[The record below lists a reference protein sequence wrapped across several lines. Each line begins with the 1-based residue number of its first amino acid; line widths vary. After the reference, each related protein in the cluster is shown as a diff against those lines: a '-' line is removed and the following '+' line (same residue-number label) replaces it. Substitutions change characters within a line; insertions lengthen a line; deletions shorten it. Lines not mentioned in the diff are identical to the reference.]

1 MTISLSRIHTLLSK
15 HNCYTTIVVQYVYTI
30 HAEEKLT
37 LPRVRKLRISKKRIE
52 RVIEKP
58 IAVDISEQPV
68 VIAIGNLT
76 KTLSLCVV
84 CRRIEGIIRIITF
97 YPAEKG
103 RYERKIL

>member
-1 MTISLSRIHTLLSK
+1 M
-15 HNCYTTIVVQYVYTI
+15 VQYVYTI

-58 IAVDISEQPV
+58 IVVDASEQPV
-68 VIAIGNLT
+68 LIAIGNLT
-76 KTLSLCVV
+76 KALSLCVV
-84 CRRIEGIIRIITF
+84 YRRIEEIIRVITF

>member
-1 MTISLSRIHTLLSK
+1 
-15 HNCYTTIVVQYVYTI
+15 VVQYVYTI

-37 LPRVRKLRISKKRIE
+37 LPRIKKLKISKKRIE
-52 RVIEKP
+52 RVIQQP
-58 IAVDISEQPV
+58 ITVDESEQPV
-68 VIAIGNLT
+68 LIAIGNLT

-84 CRRIEGIIRIITF
+84 YRRIEAIIRVITF

>member
-1 MTISLSRIHTLLSK
+1 M
-15 HNCYTTIVVQYVYTI
+15 VQYVYTI

-37 LPRVRKLRISKKRIE
+37 LPRVKKLRINKKRIE
-52 RVIEKP
+52 RIIKKP
-58 IAVDISEQPV
+58 IVVDASEQPV
-68 VIAIGNLT
+68 LIAIGNLT

-84 CRRIEGIIRIITF
+84 YRRVEEVIRIITF